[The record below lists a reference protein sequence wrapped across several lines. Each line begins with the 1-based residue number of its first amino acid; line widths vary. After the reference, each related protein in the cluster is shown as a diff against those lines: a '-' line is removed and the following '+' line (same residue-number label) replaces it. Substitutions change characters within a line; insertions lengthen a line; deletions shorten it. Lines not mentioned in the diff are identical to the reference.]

1 MLLAAAT
8 LLATAPSLGDGPAPA
23 RAPEGRIR
31 IPAIG
36 VDADVLSVGLD
47 PQGALE
53 VPPFRDAL
61 KVGWYE
67 LGPRPGERGPAVLV
81 GHRDAPAEGGDR
93 GRRGY
98 RDAVFARLDRL
109 RPGDR
114 IETTT
119 AAGRRTTFNVTAVAT
134 YRTADFPT
142 ATVYAPAIG
151 AQLRLLTCGGRIG
164 RDGHWDSNVVV
175 SAARVATPPRTTDRP
190 STPAKTSAT
199 PRDPSRPD
207 PPTSLPPSQSSQAS
221 RPLQPPVS
229 SPSRSAAPR
238 QGRLSGPTPAGPPV
252 RSGRSSW

>member
-1 MLLAAAT
+1 
-8 LLATAPSLGDGPAPA
+8 APSLGDGPPPSP
-23 RAPEGRIR
+23 APEGRIR

-36 VDADVLSVGLD
+36 VDADVLPVGLD
-47 PQGALE
+47 RQGALE

-67 LGPRPGERGPAVLV
+67 LGPRPGDRGPAILV
-81 GHRDAPAEGGDR
+81 GHRDAPAERGGR

-114 IETTT
+114 IETRT
-119 AAGRRTTFNVTAVAT
+119 AAGRRTTFNVTEVAT

-151 AQLRLLTCGGRIG
+151 AQLRLITCGGRIG
-164 RDGHWDSNVVV
+164 RNGHWDSNVVV
-175 SAARVATPPRTTDRP
+175 SAARVATPERNTSPAVTPPTRSTGPALSP
-190 STPAKTSAT
+190 SAKSTT

-207 PPTSLPPSQSSQAS
+207 PPTPLPALPPSL
-221 RPLQPPVS
+221 PHES

-238 QGRLSGPTPAGPPV
+238 QERLSGPTPATPPG